1 MTPAAALVTCG
12 SGRLDG
18 SESVNSAAAR
28 PQSVTKTGDSKAR
41 ASGPRTST
49 QHQSEHRLAPRPGE
63 GDRVGRAADAYAC
76 GSGARRARARGNL
89 AARAAL
95 PLRSLSEKYR

>member
-18 SESVNSAAAR
+18 SESVSSAAAR
-28 PQSVTKTGDSKAR
+28 PQSVTKTGDSTAR
-41 ASGPRTST
+41 ASGPGTST
-49 QHQSEHRLAPRPGE
+49 RRQSEHRFAPRPGE

-76 GSGARRARARGNL
+76 GSAARRARARGNL
-89 AARAAL
+89 AARGML
-95 PLRSLSEKYR
+95 PLSD